1 MTLSKKERIVDLIVK
16 NHGPKYQNVGLFAK
30 YVIKRFDKTNKNK
43 LIFNYKKV
51 FKALGLSDYFENEF
65 DNSFFIAATI
75 ITLNQIGFT
84 FTAQKA
90 DKQIII
96 SRRDI

>member
-1 MTLSKKERIVDLIVK
+1 MNLFQKERIVDLVVK

-30 YVIKRFDKTNKNK
+30 YVIKQFEKTNKTK

-51 FKALGLSDYFENEF
+51 FKTLGLSDYFENEF
-65 DNSFFIAATI
+65 DSSFFVAAAV

-84 FTAQKA
+84 FSSQKA
-90 DKQIII
+90 NKQMII
-96 SRRDI
+96 SKRDI